1 MENKLELVLNKS
13 KETVSSLE
21 LVKYLNKLREVEYKH
36 KQAKGLLTNP
46 EIRRGHYVELKHKT
60 MLSIINDEFE
70 EEIGEQKIL
79 PTYYVDIWN
88 RKQVMFNL
96 TLEQVKQVL
105 VRESKYVR
113 RAVIKYIETLEKE
126 LQGLS

>member
-70 EEIGEQKIL
+70 EEIGRLIFQQS
-79 PTYYVDIWN
+79 YYTN
-88 RKQVMFNL
+88 SQNKQQPMFELNL
-96 TLEQVKQVL
+96 DGIMQLGAKN
-105 VRESKYVR
+105 
-113 RAVIKYIETLEKE
+113 
-126 LQGLS
+126 